1 MSSNIED
8 ICVVVV
14 LFCPTKAQ
22 IQTFELLSRDIC
34 VICVDNSSFTN
45 NLHLQYYY
53 PQYNNVGIARAQNIG
68 IETAGRIGANYII
81 FFDQDSHVNVDF
93 IKRMK
98 AEYVCIQKTD
108 PSFGILG
115 PLIIEEKTNK
125 EYKNTSDIH
134 ASYSMVTDVIS
145 SGMFVSIDTAR
156 LIGPLDNT
164 LFIDYVDCEWCW
176 RAKCKGIS
184 TYMTR
189 KACLPHTVGK
199 RIFSVFGVHFG
210 VSAAFRY
217 YYQFRNSIW
226 LVKRSYPPKGWK
238 IKALIRILLDLFVIP
253 VVSKEHYCVLKN
265 MFIGLKDGFKQNK
278 DE

>member
-22 IQTFELLSRDIC
+22 IQTFEMLSRDIC

-45 NLHLQYYY
+45 NLNLQYYY
-53 PQYNNVGIARAQNIG
+53 PQYKNVGIARAQNIG
-68 IETAGRIGANYII
+68 IETASRIGANYII
-81 FFDQDSHVNVDF
+81 FFDQDSHVNIDF
-93 IKRMK
+93 IKKMK
-98 AEYVCIQKTD
+98 VEYMCIQKTD
-108 PSFGILG
+108 PSFGVLG

-125 EYKNTSDIH
+125 EYKNTSDIN
-134 ASYSMVTDVIS
+134 ASYSKVTDVIS
-145 SGMFVSIDTAR
+145 SGMFFSTDTAR

-189 KACLPHTVGK
+189 QVCLPHTVGK
-199 RIFSVFGVHFG
+199 RVFVVFGIHFG

-217 YYQFRNSIW
+217 YFQFRNAIW
-226 LVKRSYPPKGWK
+226 LIKRSYPPKAWK
-238 IKALIRILLDLFVIP
+238 IKALIRILLDFFVIP
-253 VVSKEHYCVLKN
+253 VVSKEHCCVLKN
-265 MFIGLKDGFKQNK
+265 MLIGLKDGFKQNK